1 MAYFGPVH
9 PHLMYGLRLWG
20 SCSKYKFERV
30 FRSQK
35 KAVRII
41 SKFKSR
47 NSCRDAFRELGL
59 LTLPCLYIL
68 DVALFCRFKCEF
80 VRGRDVYQY
89 GTRGRDNLR
98 LHPHRTATF
107 KRLPSEASQELHTI
121 WQGMLEWIEKSK
133 TPNDAQKNTRHVPCQ
148 VSAHSKDGEPELK
161 ADSWP
166 QKLIMQLI
174 PKQLIENIGGAY
186 LKNSKSV
193 LFYPQPCEALESL
206 TRMMCSGFV
215 SVIL

>member
-1 MAYFGPVH
+1 
-9 PHLMYGLRLWG
+9 
-20 SCSKYKFERV
+20 
-30 FRSQK
+30 
-35 KAVRII
+35 
-41 SKFKSR
+41 
-47 NSCRDAFRELGL
+47 
-59 LTLPCLYIL
+59 
-68 DVALFCRFKCEF
+68 
-80 VRGRDVYQY
+80 
-89 GTRGRDNLR
+89 
-98 LHPHRTATF
+98 
-107 KRLPSEASQELHTI
+107 
-121 WQGMLEWIEKSK
+121 MLEWIEKSK

-206 TRMMCSGFV
+206 TRMMCSGFNRQQA
-215 SVIL
+215 SEQDGNYGNRLQIRQKDLNFGS